1 MKGPHAAAQ
10 QKRKRP
16 KIGALKGNRGEAQ
29 TTPGT
34 LARMALM
41 AESAITSASA

>member
-1 MKGPHAAAQ
+1 MTAQ

-16 KIGALKGNRGEAQ
+16 DIGALKGMREEDQ

-34 LARMALM
+34 LARMALI
-41 AESAITSASA
+41 AVSA